1 MGLTMGASQVRR
13 STLNRFPS
21 PFNLQYPIA
30 IHYTH
35 KIFVAPWG
43 LSSMRARARQMIVW
57 RKEVAQMNN
66 DSLVASPTI
75 RRIGAIIAVTTLVLV
90 WATTAHAQT
99 SAGTQYGNPTDSGET
114 AITQALDSSSGT
126 DTGSGTAGTS
136 DSSGT
141 GVTGTTG
148 TAGLTGLLPSTGGPL
163 LPLAL
168 LCGLAL
174 SSAGLLLARRNSR
187 Q

>member
-1 MGLTMGASQVRR
+1 MSNNYLVT
-13 STLNRFPS
+13 
-21 PFNLQYPIA
+21 
-30 IHYTH
+30 
-35 KIFVAPWG
+35 
-43 LSSMRARARQMIVW
+43 SS
-57 RKEVAQMNN
+57 
-66 DSLVASPTI
+66 TI
-75 RRIGAIIAVTTLVLV
+75 RGIVVIIAATALVLV

-99 SAGTQYGNPTDSGET
+99 SADTQYGNPTDSGET